1 MGGLATAWTTGNEG
15 SSSTFM
21 PTAKSALVGVLSNAI
36 GEEGDGDGGG
46 DHVGV
51 GYALGQSGT
60 HWVWF
65 MAFVANVSKSGF
77 RAINPFD
84 RL

>member
-36 GEEGDGDGGG
+36 GDEGDGDGGETTWEW
-46 DHVGV
+46 DTLWDS
-51 GYALGQSGT
+51 LGPIGSGL
-60 HWVWF
+60 WPLWP
-65 MAFVANVSKSGF
+65 M
-77 RAINPFD
+77 
-84 RL
+84 